1 MPRRVVL
8 VAVPDS
14 EVLDVTGPLEVF
26 SQASR
31 ELLRRRRRASGD
43 AAYQLELLAP
53 ERGPVTTS
61 CGLELGP
68 ARPLS
73 GLRGPLDTL
82 MVAGGIGVQAAL
94 GDRKLVSGLRR
105 VAGRARRVTSVCTG
119 AFLLAEAGLLDRR
132 RVTTHWAACAALQQR
147 YPALEVD
154 PDPIFVRDGNTWTS
168 AGVTAGMDLALA
180 LVEEDHG
187 RDVALMVARRMVLF
201 LKRPGGQSQF
211 SARLQAQQTRSAP
224 LAEVQEWIVDNP
236 ADDLSVARLARR
248 AGMSPRHFAR
258 VFTRATGTTPA
269 RFVERA
275 RVEVARRLL
284 EESSEGVDRIAADCG
299 FGSPE
304 TLRRSFLRTLRVGPS
319 EYRQRFQAAGPVP
332 EEKIA

>member
-1 MPRRVVL
+1 MPRRVIL
-8 VAVPDS
+8 VAVPNS

-31 ELLRRRRRASGD
+31 ELRRRRRRASGD
-43 AAYQLELLAP
+43 AAYQLELWVP

-73 GLRGPLDTL
+73 SLRGPVDTL
-82 MVAGGIGVQAAL
+82 MVAGGIGVEAAL
-94 GDRKLVSGLRR
+94 GDRRLMAGLRR
-105 VAGRARRVTSVCTG
+105 VAHQARRVTSVCTG

-132 RVTTHWAACAALQQR
+132 RVTTHWAACAALQKR

-154 PDPIFVRDGNTWTS
+154 PDPIFVHDGNTWTS
-168 AGVTAGMDLALA
+168 AGITAGMDLALA

-187 RDVALMVARRMVLF
+187 RDVALMVARHMVLF
-201 LKRPGGQSQF
+201 LKRPGGQAQF
-211 SARLQAQQTRSAP
+211 STRLQAQQTRSAP
-224 LAEVQEWIVDNP
+224 LAKVQEWIVDNP
-236 ADDLSVARLARR
+236 GDDLSVARLAQR

-258 VFTRATGTTPA
+258 VFTRETGTTPA

-275 RVEVARRLL
+275 RVELARRLL
-284 EESSEGVDRIAADCG
+284 EEGSEGVDRIAADCG

-319 EYRQRFQAAGPVP
+319 EYRHRFQAAGPAP